1 MKILPND
8 NAYSKGAHDQWKRIS
23 IITHRL
29 IMKIKIQIMGKEKDT
44 GSFTA
49 HNSSF
54 ICINR
59 NIKYIW

>member
-29 IMKIKIQIMGKEKDT
+29 IMKIKIQIMGKGKRYWQLYC
-44 GSFTA
+44 S
-49 HNSSF
+49 
-54 ICINR
+54 
-59 NIKYIW
+59 